1 MNKERAWR
9 DVGSFVR
16 PLSSR
21 NNIPAWIH
29 LVFLEF
35 MYSKRLFYILLY
47 ILRTLSLHIIM
58 VPCEED
64 GTEVRL
70 GWQGDGDL
78 RNPEEQPLAVAGK
91 SFSEMLE
98 DQMMQSSKPVSTE
111 AKKVHPRMNVFIPNY

>member
-1 MNKERAWR
+1 
-9 DVGSFVR
+9 
-16 PLSSR
+16 
-21 NNIPAWIH
+21 
-29 LVFLEF
+29 
-35 MYSKRLFYILLY
+35 
-47 ILRTLSLHIIM
+47 M
-58 VPCEED
+58 VPGEED